1 VLATVFAFL
10 LFMGLLGNWLLDP
23 ARRRLNSSDLEDY
36 GKSTA

>member
-10 LFMGLLGNWLLDP
+10 LFAGLVSNWLLDP
-23 ARRRLNSSDLEDY
+23 AQRRLHSSDLEDY